1 MVMTLEA
8 RPSVIRE
15 KTDFLKGLFTHNP
28 EAAQLYIPPA
38 RAELSSGLAVHVVQP
53 DGYDISTDM
62 PIALGGGE
70 SAPTP
75 ESLLAA
81 AAASCL
87 ATVIAM
93 RAAACGTN
101 LVTLDVTASAVS
113 DARGLLGVS
122 KVSAAWERLELVVRI
137 TATNAAGAELEEIV
151 SWARDHSP
159 VLATIG
165 AAAVVEIKS

>member
-1 MVMTLEA
+1 MTLDA
-8 RPSVIRE
+8 RPSTVKE

-28 EAAQLYIPPA
+28 EAAQLYVPPA
-38 RAELSSGLAVHVVQP
+38 RAELSSGLAVHVAQP

-62 PIALGGGE
+62 PIALGGEE

-93 RAAACGTN
+93 RAAACGAHLT
-101 LVTLDVTASAVS
+101 TLEVTASAVS

-122 KVSAAWERLELVVRI
+122 EVSAAWQRLEIAVRI
-137 TATNAAGAELEEIV
+137 GSTKATGAELEEVV
-151 SWARDHSP
+151 SWARNHSP
-159 VLATIG
+159 VLSTISTPT
-165 AAAVVEIKS
+165 VVEIAA